1 MRGLRRT
8 AATPTVSANGQQQP
22 DDGFNYLL
30 LSDVHLGS
38 DIVPHLRPWALTS
51 WLLEE
56 PEVDARLVSLLAHY
70 RRERDPQRLWR
81 LIIAGDFLD
90 LVGVSLAA
98 APDAVRTPPT
108 AEEQLHGLGSAPDH
122 VVRKVKAIAARHPR
136 VFRALMQFVADGHSL
151 VIVRGN
157 HDIELYWRSA
167 QRALVDAIVQ
177 HARPSQ
183 RAELAAR
190 IAIRPWFYAVEGL
203 LYVEHGHEF
212 DAMCSYGDPLSSTCT
227 RDRRRIRWT
236 PFSVLLRYV
245 ARPTRGLSSASYGY
259 VGMGAYVQLLG
270 KLGVMGSLR
279 IAGRY
284 LRASY
289 RLLGECLLN
298 ARQSGQRR
306 AQAARL
312 RLGRFAKRM
321 GVSEERLARLRG
333 LYVPP
338 GVQRIGFMLRSLY
351 LDRIACGL
359 LGALGVL
366 AALLLSSAGS
376 RSGAAA
382 CVACA
387 ALLLVYACVG
397 SGSNQSPQA
406 TMRHGAAHI
415 AALFAARWVVM
426 GHTHEPVLEPLSPAA
441 NYVNLGSWGEDDPPD
456 ERAANARNNT
466 GTFLVLRHSDGEYR
480 AEFLRWQ
487 ADQAPIPVQP
497 VRAAQAADTPAGE
510 QERA

>member
-1 MRGLRRT
+1 MLGFHRAPGK
-8 AATPTVSANGQQQP
+8 APTPEVPPP

-56 PEVDARLVSLLAHY
+56 PEVDSRLVSLLTHY
-70 RRERDPQRLWR
+70 RRERDPQRPWR

-98 APDAVRTPPT
+98 PDTVRTPPT
-108 AEEQLHGLGSAPDH
+108 PEEERHGLGSAADH
-122 VVRKVKAIAARHPR
+122 VVRKVHAIAARHPR

-167 QRALVDAIVQ
+167 QKALVEVIVQ
-177 HARPSQ
+177 HARQ
-183 RAELAAR
+183 AERHVLASR
-190 IAIRPWFYAVEGL
+190 IAIRPWFFAVEGL

-212 DAMCSYGDPLSSTCT
+212 DAMCSYGDPLSSTCA

-245 ARPTRGLSSASYGY
+245 ARPTRGVSSASHGY
-259 VGMGAYVQLLG
+259 AGMAAYMRLLS
-270 KLGVMGSLR
+270 KLGMLGSLR

-284 LRASY
+284 SRASW
-289 RLLGECLLN
+289 RLLSECVLN
-298 ARQSGQRR
+298 ARQGGQRR

-312 RLGRFAKRM
+312 RFGRFAKRM
-321 GVSEERLARLRG
+321 GISEERLAKLRG
-333 LYVPP
+333 LYVLP
-338 GVQRIGFMLRSLY
+338 GVQRLGFMLRSLY
-351 LDRIACGL
+351 LDRIACGALALVCL
-359 LGALGVL
+359 LVAVLLFAQSHRWAALPCAVS
-366 AALLLSSAGS
+366 AALLLG
-376 RSGAAA
+376 
-382 CVACA
+382 
-387 ALLLVYACVG
+387 YACVG

-406 TMRHGAAHI
+406 TMRRGAAHI

-441 NYVNLGSWGEDDPPD
+441 HYVNLGSWGEDDPPD
-456 ERAANARNNT
+456 ERSDVRADV
-466 GTFLVLRHSDGEYR
+466 GTFLVLRRIEGEYR
-480 AEFLRWQ
+480 AEFLRWGVGEH
-487 ADQAPIPVQP
+487 PIPVP
-497 VRAAQAADTPAGE
+497 ALGSGGAASS
-510 QERA
+510 